1 MAVPEVGPAPTEIKE
16 GKEESPAPKA
26 TWIRL
31 NMFEHL
37 LGGFFHLFIYLFIY
51 LYVAWVSKILCY
63 YLHVT

>member
-37 LGGFFHLFIYLFIY
+37 LGGFFYLFIYLFIY
-51 LYVAWVSKILCY
+51 LCVAWVSKILC
-63 YLHVT
+63 

>member
-1 MAVPEVGPAPTEIKE
+1 MAVPEADPAPTGIKE
-16 GKEESPAPKA
+16 GKEESPVPKA

-37 LGGFFHLFIYLFIY
+37 LAGFFHLFIYIFIY

-63 YLHVT
+63 YLYMT

>member
-1 MAVPEVGPAPTEIKE
+1 MAVPEVDPAPTEIKE

-37 LGGFFHLFIYLFIY
+37 LGGFFYLFTYLFIY
-51 LYVAWVSKILCY
+51 VLLGFQRFYVNIY
-63 YLHVT
+63 M